1 MARGQQKIQA
11 QMKNAERQAKLKKA
25 QKSGINQKEQGKKAL
40 KITCP
45 VSRIKEYTFSTF
57 RSFSQIFRR
66 SVAKRGTV
74 FTAPIFFFISFTAG

>member
-25 QKSGINQKEQGKKAL
+25 QKSGVNQKDMGKAAL

-45 VSRIKEYTFSTF
+45 VRHISIIYIFDY
-57 RSFSQIFRR
+57 SFIYH
-66 SVAKRGTV
+66 
-74 FTAPIFFFISFTAG
+74 FINFLRNKNKLISYK